1 MILIKDNVEMANL
14 AFTKSINKEPVS
26 NYSILFQN
34 TITKDVTVINCVS
47 DGNNLYLK
55 FTVDLSGL
63 DSGEYLV
70 MLFENPS
77 LSIFEVDN
85 NDLSNVQA
93 NSIVYLAI
101 DGALLTEDDFFLVME
116 SGEKSQIKPIK
127 TDLLRIG
134 EYKRNSMT
142 YRSEQTYIQ
151 YQK

>member
-1 MILIKDNVEMANL
+1 MILVKDNVEMANL

-55 FTVDLSGL
+55 FAVDLSGL

-77 LSIFEVDN
+77 LSTFEVDN

-134 EYKRNSMT
+134 DYKRNSMT

>member
-1 MILIKDNVEMANL
+1 MANL

>member
-1 MILIKDNVEMANL
+1 MANL
-14 AFTKSINKEPVS
+14 AFTKGIKQETVS

-34 TITKDVTVINCVS
+34 TLTKDVTVIDSIS
-47 DGNNLYLK
+47 DGNSLYLK

-77 LSIFEVDN
+77 LRAFEVDS
-85 NDLSNVQA
+85 NDLSNIQG
-93 NSIVYLAI
+93 NSILYLAS
-101 DGALLTEDDFFLVME
+101 DGALLTEDDFFLVIL
-116 SGEKSQIKPIK
+116 SGEKTQIKPIK
-127 TDLLRIG
+127 TDMLRIG
-134 EYKRNSMT
+134 DYKRNSMT